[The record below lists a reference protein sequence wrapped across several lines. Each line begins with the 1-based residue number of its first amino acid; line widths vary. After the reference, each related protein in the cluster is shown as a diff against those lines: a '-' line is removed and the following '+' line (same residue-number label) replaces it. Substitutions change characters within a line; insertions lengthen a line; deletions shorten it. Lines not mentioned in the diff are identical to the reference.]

1 MDWAGTAGSMH
12 FPGNI
17 YKFVWGKTQYNDGCL
32 DRTDDFILYGNI
44 NTELHIFFMFGMND
58 PKKIQQMMKKLN
70 MDIREME
77 AEEVI
82 IKQKNKTLKIKKPE
96 IMIANM
102 MGKDVYQISGELYE
116 SVSEDDIKLVME
128 QTGKDRQ
135 TVEQK
140 LEELNNDLAKV
151 IMELKEK

>member
-1 MDWAGTAGSMH
+1 
-12 FPGNI
+12 
-17 YKFVWGKTQYNDGCL
+17 
-32 DRTDDFILYGNI
+32 
-44 NTELHIFFMFGMND
+44 MFGMND

-70 MDIREME
+70 MDVREIE

-82 IKQKNKTLKIKKPE
+82 IKQKSKTLKIKKPE
-96 IMIANM
+96 IMIANV
-102 MGKDVYQISGELYE
+102 MGRDVYQISGELYE

-151 IMELKEK
+151 IMELKGR